1 MTLSEAE
8 VTYSPQDAYRAAHE
22 SAVLAFHSEP
32 GVLQLTGRTRLELIN
47 RMSTQAVN
55 GLKDGEGA
63 ATVLTTEIGRII
75 DRVIVYEY
83 DDRALLLT
91 GDGHAPALARYLAR
105 NIFFNDDVQV
115 KDLSEGMAIF
125 GVYGPRAAEL
135 LAEAGFP
142 AAGLPLHHWRTGVQ
156 EFIHLPTIPDDAPK
170 PSIEDIGTGQI
181 VYSLHR
187 ADPIAGDGF
196 YVMSPPSVA
205 PLLLN
210 WLSLAVPVGIE
221 EELYDYL
228 RIEAGRPRFGRE
240 LTLDYIPLEA
250 GLWADVSFSKGCYT
264 GQEIIARMESRG
276 KLAKRL
282 VRLRPASP
290 VAAGAE
296 ITANGRPVG
305 TLTSAADGPAGP
317 VALGY
322 VKTAA
327 LDEGAEL
334 TAAGVPLRV
343 LSSQDE

>member
-1 MTLSEAE
+1 MTLNEISSVAPSE
-8 VTYSPQDAYRAAHE
+8 AYRAAHE
-22 SAVLAFHSEP
+22 SAVIAFHSEP

-63 ATVLTTEIGRII
+63 ATVLTTDIGRII
-75 DRVIVYEY
+75 DRVLVCEY
-83 DDRALLLT
+83 DDRALVIT
-91 GDGHAPALARYLAR
+91 GDGHGPALARYLSR
-105 NIFFNDDVQV
+105 NIFYNDDVRV
-115 KDLSEGMAIF
+115 ADLTETMAVF

-142 AAGLPLHHWRTGVQ
+142 ATDLPLHHWRADVQ
-156 EFIHLPTIPDDAPK
+156 EFFQFPPIPDDSTGPRA
-170 PSIEDIGTGQI
+170 EDAQRGHI

-187 ADPIAGDGF
+187 IDPIAGGGF
-196 YVMSPPSVA
+196 FVITSPSDA
-205 PLLLN
+205 PFLLS
-210 WLSLAVPVGIE
+210 WLSLAAPIAIDE
-221 EELYDYL
+221 ALYDYL

-250 GLWADVSFSKGCYT
+250 GLWDDVSFHKGCYT

-282 VRLRPASP
+282 ARLRPAAP
-290 VAAGAE
+290 VEAGVE
-296 ITANGRPVG
+296 ITANGRGVG
-305 TLTSAADGPAGP
+305 TVTSSADGPAGP

-322 VKTAA
+322 VKTAV

-334 TAAGVPLRV
+334 VAGGVSLTV
-343 LSSQDE
+343 L

>member
-196 YVMSPPSVA
+196 YVRSPPSVA
-205 PLLLN
+205 PLRLN
-210 WLSLAVPVGIE
+210 CPSLACPVGME
-221 EELYDYL
+221 KVLC
-228 RIEAGRPRFGRE
+228 ASWAVAVGR
-240 LTLDYIPLEA
+240 
-250 GLWADVSFSKGCYT
+250 
-264 GQEIIARMESRG
+264 
-276 KLAKRL
+276 RL
-282 VRLRPASP
+282 
-290 VAAGAE
+290 
-296 ITANGRPVG
+296 
-305 TLTSAADGPAGP
+305 
-317 VALGY
+317 
-322 VKTAA
+322 
-327 LDEGAEL
+327 
-334 TAAGVPLRV
+334 
-343 LSSQDE
+343 